1 MYLRQGVVLF
11 FGFYFWTGN
20 LLKEHRAIEQG
31 KNTNLVN
38 AHTPVFFIFLGHVPS
53 STVFV
58 FFWNKKTREQHAI
71 ERERVS
77 SDLRDPSCLPIR
89 LLTRPNCC
97 FRDAEKIKDSLYP
110 IYLYIYI
117 RTWLHYYIWQYII
130 FYNPPFQ
137 SLSIGSIHLGSSGV
151 RNWKR
156 KTRMLRSNLP
166 QAPSG
171 HAAEKES
178 DWWLVRSNKMSEA

>member
-1 MYLRQGVVLF
+1 MLILRC
-11 FGFYFWTGN
+11 
-20 LLKEHRAIEQG
+20 
-31 KNTNLVN
+31 
-38 AHTPVFFIFLGHVPS
+38 FFIFLGHVPS
-53 STVFV
+53 SAVFDFFFLKQENAGTTCHWERACEFRPSRSFV
-58 FFWNKKTREQHAI
+58 FTHPAADETQ
-71 ERERVS
+71 
-77 SDLRDPSCLPIR
+77 LLLPGCWKDKR
-89 LLTRPNCC
+89 LPLPY
-97 FRDAEKIKDSLYP
+97 L
-110 IYLYIYI
+110 YLYIYI
-117 RTWLHYYIWQYII
+117 RTWLYNYIWQYII
-130 FYNPPFQ
+130 FNNPPFQ

>member
-1 MYLRQGVVLF
+1 MLILRCFLFSWDMYLPQQFLF
-11 FGFYFWTGN
+11 
-20 LLKEHRAIEQG
+20 
-31 KNTNLVN
+31 
-38 AHTPVFFIFLGHVPS
+38 
-53 STVFV
+53 

-110 IYLYIYI
+110 IYIYI

-137 SLSIGSIHLGSSGV
+137 SLSIGSIHLGSSGI